1 MVQMAKS
8 SSQTLSFAGL
18 DDNDLLNRAIEAH
31 YNEMTDLV
39 SRRGHS
45 RSSARDVVHDLYLK
59 LAARPEVLR
68 DKRSIRTFLFRSAVN
83 LGIDKLRRQKTETR
97 LFSGTEREAL
107 GVACENPAPD
117 YGLDVE
123 ARIAILRA
131 AIGELP
137 ARRRAVFILHRLH
150 HLSADD
156 IATKLNISR
165 NMVDRHLR
173 RALTHCLDRLL
184 QFN

>member
-1 MVQMAKS
+1 MVRMPNL
-8 SSQTLSFAGL
+8 SSQTVSFAGL

-31 YNEMTDLV
+31 YAEMTDV
-39 SRRGHS
+39 ISRRGHS
-45 RSSARDVVHDLYLK
+45 RSSARDIIHDLYVK
-59 LAARPEVLR
+59 LAARPDVLR
-68 DKRSIRTFLFRSAVN
+68 EKRSIKAFLVRSAIN
-83 LGIDKLRRQKTETR
+83 LGIDRIRRQKRESQ

-107 GVACENPAPD
+107 GVACESPAPD

-123 ARIAILRA
+123 ARIAILRE

-150 HLSADD
+150 HLSADE
-156 IATKLNISR
+156 IARKLNISR

-173 RALTHCLDRLL
+173 RALTHCLDRLMQL
-184 QFN
+184 G